1 MSSQSVD
8 YKSILTGFVAIIG
21 PPNVGKS
28 TLLNRLVGTKVAIV
42 SRKPQTTR
50 NRILG
55 ILNGEEV
62 QIVFLDTPGIHQ
74 TRSPLHESMVA
85 SAHAAIS
92 EVDSILLMIEMSH
105 SDESDI
111 RLTLKN
117 IKASKKPCLLVINK
131 IDKGPREQLLPLI
144 DAFKRVHPFRA
155 IIPISARYGDGV
167 EELLKELKTCLEPGP
182 RFFPSDMKT
191 DQSEPFLV
199 AEIIREK
206 IYAFGRRELPYAT
219 AVTVEQIEDVP
230 QKDLVRIYAKI
241 HVERDSQKAIMIGQG
256 GKMMKAIG
264 RSARLAL
271 EDFLGVRVFLDLVV
285 RVEKNW
291 SKDPKALRRLGY

>member
-1 MSSQSVD
+1 MSPQNIEP
-8 YKSILTGFVAIIG
+8 KSILTGFAAIIG

-28 TLLNRLVGTKVAIV
+28 TLLNRIIGTKVAIV

-55 ILNGEEV
+55 ILNGEGV
-62 QIVFLDTPGIHQ
+62 QIVFFDTPGIHQ

-92 EVDSILLMIEMSH
+92 EVDFILLLIEIGHSH
-105 SDESDI
+105 ERDI
-111 RLTLKN
+111 RPTLKN

-131 IDKGPREQLLPLI
+131 IDKGPRERLLPLI
-144 DAFKRVHPFRA
+144 DTFKKTHSFKA
-155 IIPISARYGDGV
+155 IVPISARYGDGV
-167 EELLKELKTCLEPGP
+167 AELLEELRLCLEPGP
-182 RFFPSDMKT
+182 CFFPPDMLT
-191 DQSEPFLV
+191 DQSESFLV

-206 IYAFGRRELPYAT
+206 IYAFSRSELPYAT

-230 QKDLVRIYAKI
+230 GKGLVRVYAKI
-241 HVERDSQKAIMIGQG
+241 HVEKDSQKAIMIGQG
-256 GKMMKAIG
+256 GKMMKTIG

-271 EDFLGVRVFLDLVV
+271 EGFLGVRVFLDLVV
-285 RVEKNW
+285 RVQKNW
-291 SKDPKALRRLGY
+291 SRDPKALRRLGY

>member
-1 MSSQSVD
+1 MSPETADLKGV
-8 YKSILTGFVAIIG
+8 LTGFVAIVG

-28 TLLNRLVGTKVAIV
+28 TLLNRLVGTKIAIV

-50 NRILG
+50 TRILG
-55 ILNGEEV
+55 ILNGEGY

-85 SAHAAIS
+85 SAQAAMS
-92 EVDSILLMIEMSH
+92 EVDFILFMMEMSRSH
-105 SDESDI
+105 ESDI
-111 RLTLKN
+111 GVTLGN
-117 IKASKKPCLLVINK
+117 IKKSKKPCLLVINK
-131 IDKGPREQLLPLI
+131 IDRGPREQLLPLI
-144 DAFKRVHPFRA
+144 DAFKKVHPFRA

-167 EELLKELKTCLEPGP
+167 EELLEELKASLEPGP
-182 RFFPSDMKT
+182 FFFPTDMRT
-191 DQSEPFLV
+191 DQSESFLV

-206 IYAFGRRELPYAT
+206 IYAFSRRELPYAT
-219 AVTVEQIEDVP
+219 AVTVERMEDVP
-230 QKDLVRIYAKI
+230 QKALLRIYAKI
-241 HVERDSQKAIMIGQG
+241 HVERDSQKAILIGQG
-256 GKMMKAIG
+256 GKMLKAIG

-271 EDFLGVRVFLDLVV
+271 EDVLGTRVFLDLMV